1 MSLKKSVP
9 PLQLQ
14 PRSSRHLALILLFL
28 HGAALSVVV
37 VLSAPAW
44 VHLVLSLAVIVN
56 FYSTFN
62 VHVLGRGKL
71 AILSLVWDGE
81 GDWNL
86 FTAAGEQLTARLQ
99 ENSYVH
105 PYLVILNFLIPKRGR
120 RSVILLPDSLDRPT
134 MKKLLARI
142 RVEGN
147 KSEGNKN
154 ESEE

>member
-14 PRSSRHLALILLFL
+14 PRSSKHLALLLLVL
-28 HGAALSVVV
+28 HGAALGAIAI
-37 VLSAPAW
+37 LTAPAW
-44 VHLVLSLAVIVN
+44 LHMVLSIAVLVN

-86 FTAAGEQLTARLQ
+86 LTAAGEQLSARLQ

-105 PYLVILNFLIPKRGR
+105 PYLVILNFLIPERGR
-120 RSVILLPDSLDRPT
+120 RSVILLQDSLDQSRLMVMQAI
-134 MKKLLARI
+134 MK
-142 RVEGN
+142 
-147 KSEGNKN
+147 
-154 ESEE
+154 